1 MEDFNN
7 YAKSAGKNYD
17 NVKKGTGGLF
27 ETVTRIAKYL
37 DGKNQND
44 LLRAIY
50 REAEKG
56 KRAGTLSNAEIDGF
70 VTLLS
75 PALDDKKRKYL
86 RKIAE
91 ELKKI

>member
-7 YAKSAGKNYD
+7 YAKNSGKNSD
-17 NVKKGTGGLF
+17 KSKQGAGGLF
-27 ETVTRIAKYL
+27 ETVSKIAKNF

-50 REAEKG
+50 LEAEKG

-75 PALDDKKRKYL
+75 PALDDRKRKYL

-91 ELKKI
+91 DLKKI

>member
-7 YAKSAGKNYD
+7 YAKNSGKNSD
-17 NVKKGTGGLF
+17 KSKNGTGGLF
-27 ETVTRIAKYL
+27 ETVTKIAKDF

-56 KRAGTLSNAEIDGF
+56 KRAGTLSDAEIDGF

-75 PALDDKKRKYL
+75 PVLDDKKRKYL
-86 RKIAE
+86 QKIAE

>member
-7 YAKSAGKNYD
+7 YAKNAGKNSD
-17 NVKKGTGGLF
+17 KTKKGAGGIF
-27 ETVTRIAKYL
+27 ETVTKIAKDF

-91 ELKKI
+91 DLKKI

>member
-7 YAKSAGKNYD
+7 YAKNAGKNSD
-17 NVKKGTGGLF
+17 TTKKGTGGLF
-27 ETVTRIAKYL
+27 ETVTKIAKDF

-75 PALDDKKRKYL
+75 PALDDRKRKYL

>member
-7 YAKSAGKNYD
+7 YAKNAGKNSE
-17 NVKKGTGGLF
+17 NGKNGNNLF
-27 ETVTRIAKYL
+27 QTVSRIAKDF
-37 DGKNQND
+37 DGKNKND

-50 REAEKG
+50 AEAEKG

-70 VTLLS
+70 VALLS
-75 PALDDKKRKYL
+75 PALDDKKRGYL
-86 RKIAE
+86 KKIAE

>member
-7 YAKSAGKNYD
+7 YAKNAGKNSD
-17 NVKKGTGGLF
+17 KTKTGAKGLF
-27 ETVTRIAKYL
+27 ETVTKIAKDF

-50 REAEKG
+50 SEAEKG
-56 KRAGTLSNAEIDGF
+56 KRAGTLTNAEIDGF